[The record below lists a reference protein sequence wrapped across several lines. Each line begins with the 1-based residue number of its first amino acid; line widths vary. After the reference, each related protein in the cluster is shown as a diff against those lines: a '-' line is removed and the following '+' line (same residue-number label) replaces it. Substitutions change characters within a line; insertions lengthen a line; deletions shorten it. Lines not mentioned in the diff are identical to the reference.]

1 MIGAGTF
8 INPLLKIVTTVAV
21 LGAAYLFI
29 VKPVLD
35 TTESVSHDI
44 NRSINTGM
52 SSANQAMQRSGV
64 NSPQTQRQVRIKVR
78 KTIKSSGNVDTSGL
92 PPDAARIIKCIQRAN
107 GNVNKIQA
115 CNQA

>member
-35 TTESVSHDI
+35 TTESVSHDL
-44 NRSINTGM
+44 NRSIHSGM
-52 SSANQAMQRSGV
+52 SETNQALQQSGV
-64 NSPQTQRQVRIKVR
+64 NSQRTQHRVRVQVR
-78 KTIKSSGNVDTSGL
+78 KTIKSNGHVDTSGL
-92 PPDAARIIKCIQRAN
+92 PPEAARVLKCIQRAN
-107 GNVNKIQA
+107 GNINKIQA
-115 CNQA
+115 CNG